1 MLERKCGPMILGF
14 IRRII
19 LLLPTNIKRKEY
31 LQILRQVCGIC
42 LYIQKYYEVH
52 ATPSIEGILRAKKKV
67 KILTVYPVYKDM
79 PEVEKLVDTTNL
91 SQDIPRTLNT
101 LNQLHI
107 SEDERHNLRI
117 RIHDLVPT
125 HTMIIVD
132 PNYSYYTAFNNMWN
146 KANDYKF

>member
-1 MLERKCGPMILGF
+1 
-14 IRRII
+14 
-19 LLLPTNIKRKEY
+19 
-31 LQILRQVCGIC
+31 
-42 LYIQKYYEVH
+42 
-52 ATPSIEGILRAKKKV
+52 
-67 KILTVYPVYKDM
+67 M